1 MTSPPTVPE
10 GVLARRFR
18 SQLLTGPK
26 PVDALDV
33 VGTVDARERVRRRWF
48 ALDSTSLPTLNR
60 TARLRRAEERHMR
73 ARRLVLGGGVAALL
87 VALLPVVPSTAVPVR
102 AGSLVPS
109 GAVAAG
115 ARPSP
120 AVVPT
125 ATVYAPPIPGVT
137 RWRVPISVRQ
147 VLVVKASSWSTTYA
161 TVSLY
166 SRSSTGWRRY
176 STWPAR
182 LGRTGLVIGTLRVQ
196 DSGKTPAGNYRI
208 TSAFGRLADPGTRVP
223 YTKVTLDHWWVEDRR
238 SAYYNQMRLGS
249 RGGFALRTQ
258 GLNSSERLAAM
269 GAQYDYAAVIDFN
282 RPHPVIGRGA
292 GIFLHAFGS
301 GATAGCVSIRHD
313 HMAKALQWLDPAASP
328 RIIIG
333 TVGYLTP

>member
-1 MTSPPTVPE
+1 
-10 GVLARRFR
+10 
-18 SQLLTGPK
+18 
-26 PVDALDV
+26 
-33 VGTVDARERVRRRWF
+33 
-48 ALDSTSLPTLNR
+48 
-60 TARLRRAEERHMR
+60 MR
-73 ARRLVLGGGVAALL
+73 ARRLAIGGGL
-87 VALLPVVPSTAVPVR
+87 VALVAVLVPAAPSTASP
-102 AGSLVPS
+102 ASS
-109 GAVAAG
+109 ATATGAVAA
-115 ARPSP
+115 ARSTTTAAQVAP
-120 AVVPT
+120 AAVPT

-161 TVSLY
+161 TISLY

-176 STWPAR
+176 GTWPAR
-182 LGRTGLVIGTLRVQ
+182 LGRTGLVIGTSRVQ
-196 DSGKTPAGNYRI
+196 DSGKTPAGNYPI
-208 TSAFGRLADPGTRVP
+208 TSAFGRLANPGTRVP

-249 RGGFALRTQ
+249 QGGFVLRTR
-258 GLNSSERLAAM
+258 GLNSSERLATM

-282 RPHPVIGRGA
+282 RPRPVIGRGA

-313 HMAKALQWLDPAASP
+313 HMKTALQWLDPAASP
-328 RIIIG
+328 HIIIG